1 MANSAWGRDTGSHL
15 FMLGSATKRSVLMLK
30 LNTLIGAV
38 VLFTAALFQPNAD
51 AAELEI
57 ELTLPDLDVQPYHR
71 PYVAVWLETP
81 ERKHVTTVALWV
93 EKAEWFKDLRQWW
106 RKAGKSDANFD
117 GVTGATKRP
126 GTYTINWNGTDLAG
140 KAVTAGKYL
149 LNLEVVREEGGR
161 DYTRVELDLSKDG
174 KITIDGTNEF
184 SQSFVTIV
192 SK

>member
-1 MANSAWGRDTGSHL
+1 
-15 FMLGSATKRSVLMLK
+15 MLK
-30 LNTLIGAV
+30 INTLCSAII
-38 VLFTAALFQPNAD
+38 LFTAALFQSNTS

-57 ELTLPDLDVQPYHR
+57 ELTLPELDVQPYHR

-81 ERKHVTTVALWV
+81 KRKHVTTVTLWV

-126 GTYTINWNGTDLAG
+126 GSYTINWDGKDLEG
-140 KAVTAGKYL
+140 NPVTAGKYL

-161 DYTRVELDLSKDG
+161 DYKRMELDLSEDG
-174 KITIDGTNEF
+174 KMTIAGKKEFSESFITI
-184 SQSFVTIV
+184 
-192 SK
+192 KAK

>member
-1 MANSAWGRDTGSHL
+1 
-15 FMLGSATKRSVLMLK
+15 MLK
-30 LNTLIGAV
+30 LNTLISAV
-38 VLFTAALFQPNAD
+38 VLFTAALFQPHAN

-126 GTYTINWNGTDLAG
+126 GTYTINWNGTDLDG

-149 LNLEVVREEGGR
+149 LNLEVVREEGEFFILGKGLSES
-161 DYTRVELDLSKDG
+161 DKVVLTLPEYPQKGMEIKIAGLEDVAETETANNELAISA
-174 KITIDGTNEF
+174 TTTANEE
-184 SQSFVTIV
+184 
-192 SK
+192 

>member
-1 MANSAWGRDTGSHL
+1 
-15 FMLGSATKRSVLMLK
+15 MLK
-30 LNTLIGAV
+30 LNTLISAV
-38 VLFTAALFQPNAD
+38 VLFTAALFQPHAN

-126 GTYTINWNGTDLAG
+126 GTYTINWNGTDLDG
-140 KAVTAGKYL
+140 KAVAAGKYL

-161 DYTRVELDLSKDG
+161 DYTRVELDLNKDG

-184 SQSFVTIV
+184 SQSFVTIK
-192 SK
+192 SQ

>member
-1 MANSAWGRDTGSHL
+1 
-15 FMLGSATKRSVLMLK
+15 MLK
-30 LNTLIGAV
+30 MNILISAV
-38 VLFTAALFQPNAD
+38 VLFTVALFQTHAH

-126 GTYTINWNGTDLAG
+126 GNYTINWDGKDLEG
-140 KAVTAGKYL
+140 NAVTAGKYL

-174 KITIDGTNEF
+174 KITIEGTKEF
-184 SQSFVTIV
+184 SQSFVTI
-192 SK
+192 KAK

>member
-1 MANSAWGRDTGSHL
+1 
-15 FMLGSATKRSVLMLK
+15 MLK
-30 LNTLIGAV
+30 LNTVIGAV
-38 VLFTAALFQPNAD
+38 VLFTAAVFQTYAD
-51 AAELEI
+51 AVELEI

-161 DYTRVELDLSKDG
+161 DYTRVALDLSKDG

-184 SQSFVTIV
+184 SQIFVTIV

>member
-1 MANSAWGRDTGSHL
+1 
-15 FMLGSATKRSVLMLK
+15 MLK
-30 LNTLIGAV
+30 LKTLIGAV
-38 VLFTAALFQPNAD
+38 VLFTAALFQPNAK

-106 RKAGKSDANFD
+106 RKAGKSSANFD

-126 GTYTINWNGTDLAG
+126 GSYTINWDGKDLEG
-140 KAVTAGKYL
+140 NAVTAGKYL

-174 KITIDGTNEF
+174 KITIDGTNEY
-184 SQSFVTIV
+184 SQSFVTIK
-192 SK
+192 SQ

>member
-1 MANSAWGRDTGSHL
+1 
-15 FMLGSATKRSVLMLK
+15 MLK
-30 LNTLIGAV
+30 LNTLISAV
-38 VLFTAALFQPNAD
+38 VLFTAALFQPHAD

-161 DYTRVELDLSKDG
+161 DYTRVEIDLSKDG

>member
-1 MANSAWGRDTGSHL
+1 
-15 FMLGSATKRSVLMLK
+15 MLK
-30 LNTLIGAV
+30 LNTLIGAA
-38 VLFTAALFQPNAD
+38 VLFTAALFQPLAN

-57 ELTLPDLDVQPYHR
+57 ELILPDLDVQPYHR

-126 GTYTINWNGTDLAG
+126 GNYTINWEGKDLDGNAVPAG
-140 KAVTAGKYL
+140 QYL

-161 DYTRVELDLSKDG
+161 DYTRVEIDLNKDG

-184 SQSFVTIV
+184 SQSFVIIK